1 METTTRPGTPLRHR
15 MLDDMR
21 MRKFAEHTQ
30 DGYIRA
36 VRKLAAFLGRSPDTA
51 TIEDLRRFQ
60 LHLVDAGTGP
70 VTINA
75 TITGLKFFFD
85 ITLGRP
91 EVMAKMQHVRVPRKL
106 PVILSP
112 DEVGRLIAAAP
123 NLKHQAA
130 MSVAYGAGLRVSEVV
145 SLKVPCPACCWLS
158 RCAEPRLSNN
168 TCAPKTEATSAM
180 SQPSRCVLL
189 MPCRLSGSTPLWRK
203 REARTG
209 PVVTMLKM
217 GRRLAARRQRQHLA
231 VMKSLA

>member
-1 METTTRPGTPLRHR
+1 VIEAIRLVHRLEPTMETITRPGTPLRHR

-36 VRKLAAFLGRSPDTA
+36 VRKLAAFLGRSPDSA

-91 EVMAKMQHVRVPRKL
+91 EVMAKMQRSDAPQAARVRQCGLDQASLAAGSR
-106 PVILSP
+106 
-112 DEVGRLIAAAP
+112 RLRGPIAIAAA
-123 NLKHQAA
+123 LTTTTVAFAA
-130 MSVAYGAGLRVSEVV
+130 VSSLEAY
-145 SLKVPCPACCWLS
+145 
-158 RCAEPRLSNN
+158 
-168 TCAPKTEATSAM
+168 AT
-180 SQPSRCVLL
+180 P
-189 MPCRLSGSTPLWRK
+189 
-203 REARTG
+203 ART
-209 PVVTMLKM
+209 
-217 GRRLAARRQRQHLA
+217 QRWHA
-231 VMKSLA
+231 TASA